1 MGHTCS
7 NSFLAGYRAGAA
19 AGVIRCHDCVY
30 RWQLGEDT
38 RNEASTNLSF
48 CYKHNRM
55 TAASYFCGD
64 AKNSRA

>member
-7 NSFLAGYRAGAA
+7 NGFLAGYRAGAA

-30 RWQLGEDT
+30 RWQLSEDAGS
-38 RNEASTNLSF
+38 REASTNQQYCF
-48 CYKHNRM
+48 KHNRM

-64 AKNSRA
+64 AKK

>member
-1 MGHTCS
+1 MGHTCN

-30 RWQLGEDT
+30 RWQLNEDSGS
-38 RNEASTNLSF
+38 REASTNQQF
-48 CYKHNRM
+48 CFKHNRM

-64 AKNSRA
+64 AKK